1 MPRKIDSV
9 PTAFSQLKLMLEACR
24 IRKVLIAVTARS
36 FHTVCYSCAKQA
48 SETGLP
54 IVRPLVLLAQD
65 DPNTFGVRHAYRFG
79 DVFLVAPITA
89 PNATQRQVYLPAGG

>member
-36 FHTVCYSCAKQA
+36 FHTVCKN
-48 SETGLP
+48 EVDP
-54 IVRPLVLLAQD
+54 VRWTIRVLD
-65 DPNTFGVRHAYRFG
+65 
-79 DVFLVAPITA
+79 
-89 PNATQRQVYLPAGG
+89 